1 MKRNPLLDE
10 LAAWV
15 DLAEWKRLA
24 TRAATHARHEA
35 DRRARDL
42 AAEITRRYDSAAR
55 QVANDPAHANAAAAE
70 RDAKQRATGNA
81 AKAIAAREAAEIAAL
96 IRRHA
101 REALTRNAAIVPR
114 EAIRIERDGA
124 AVTVAPFVGAAR
136 TGAVYQSENANGQ
149 TAVAIELHSDKNHAH
164 EWRRVESIGAAELEF
179 EKADRAAADAAE
191 KKAAAVADGARINE
205 REARKAE
212 DLPERS
218 AALGEAER
226 NAYAT
231 IPGAQNDDIDRNTA
245 AEISRMRA
253 IETTRAQRAGG
264 ELNAEKFESAA
275 DAIHARALVAK
286 ARAND
291 ATPEQIATL
300 DHSAGRINAAHAAT
314 WGEEATP
321 DARRAAERFD
331 GITDAQASAIARS
344 EKNYDAARAEAAK
357 LPTAEERA
365 DAHYYAWSR
374 FDSARREALAPS
386 HTTPRAADMTAPGGE
401 ALQTKLAAIV
411 EDRNKTIAQAF
422 AAGPNMSAGQRARA
436 EIAARD
442 AWRASEERATI
453 ARGYGA
459 ALSIDASDMRAR
471 STTPVTPEA
480 RDVADTQWQA
490 KRGDDIAARAYETQ
504 AGRDAQQGR
513 DAR

>member
-10 LAAWV
+10 LAAWM

-24 TRAATHARHEA
+24 ARAATHARHEA

-42 AAEITRRYDSAAR
+42 AAEITRRYESAGR

-70 RDAKQRATGNA
+70 REAKQRATAAA
-81 AKAIAAREAAEIAAL
+81 AKAIAAREAAEIASL

-101 REALTRNAAIVPR
+101 QQATSVAKFRPGEAV
-114 EAIRIERDGA
+114 RIERNGQ
-124 AVTVAPFVGAAR
+124 AVTVAPFVGVAR
-136 TGAVYQSENANGQ
+136 TGAIYQAVTASGQ
-149 TAVAIELHSDKNHAH
+149 TVVALEMHGDKNHAH
-164 EWRRVESIGAAELEF
+164 EWRRAESPGAAELEF

-191 KKAAAVADGARINE
+191 KKAAAVETGARINE

-218 AALGEAER
+218 AALAEAER
-226 NAYAT
+226 ETFAT
-231 IPGAQNDDIDRNTA
+231 IPPARSDDIERNA
-245 AEISRMRA
+245 ADDVSRMRA
-253 IETTRAQRAGG
+253 AEAARAERAGVDIS
-264 ELNAEKFESAA
+264 AEKIESAA
-275 DAIHARALVAK
+275 DAIQARALVEK

-300 DHSAGRINAAHAAT
+300 DHSAARLNATHAAT

-321 DARRAAERFD
+321 DAQRAPERFD
-331 GITDAQASAIARS
+331 GMTEGQTIAIARS
-344 EKNYDAARAEAAK
+344 EKIYDAARAEAAK

-365 DAHYYAWSR
+365 DAHSFAWSN

-386 HTTPRAADMTAPGGE
+386 HTTPRAVDMTAPGGE
-401 ALQTKLAAIV
+401 ALQAKLAAIV
-411 EDRNKTIAQAF
+411 DERNNTVAAAF
-422 AAGPNMSAGQRARA
+422 RNGPDMSPAQRARA

-471 STTPVTPEA
+471 STTPPATPEA
-480 RDVADTQWQA
+480 REVADTQWQA
-490 KRGDDIAARAYETQ
+490 KRGDDIAARAYDQ
-504 AGRDAQQGR
+504 ASREPEQGR
-513 DAR
+513 SVA